1 MRTTKK
7 YDWTIVVL
15 HAILI
20 LIILATLGT
29 GVVYI
34 IKDNRNYDLR
44 QACIAESPYNRFS
57 EDSGVCY
64 TSDVSPYYEPEE

>member
-1 MRTTKK
+1 MQTTKK
-7 YDWTIVVL
+7 YNWTIVVL
-15 HAILI
+15 YTILI
-20 LIILATLGT
+20 LIILTTLGT

-34 IKDNRNYDLR
+34 IRDNRTNDLR

-64 TSDVSPYYEPEE
+64 TSNVSPYYEPEE